1 MTAPT
6 AITGVNLVGA
16 TDLPGTGAAVTG
28 IDPASGAALEPVYHE
43 ASTADVERA
52 TALAWEAFGS
62 YRHTT
67 LEQRAA
73 FLETIATEIENLG
86 SILVDRVIAETGIA
100 EARVQGEVARTTR
113 QLRMFASVVREG
125 SWTQA
130 QLDTPNPDR
139 TPLPKPDL
147 RQREVP
153 LGPVAVFSASNFP
166 LAFSVAGG
174 DTASALAAG
183 APVIVK
189 AHPAHPGTSELVG
202 RAVRRAVQEHNL
214 PEGTFS
220 LVLGGPEVGIAL
232 VTDPRVRAVGFTGSR
247 QGGLA
252 LTAAAAGRPVPIP
265 VYAEMSSINPVFVLP
280 GALAERG
287 TDLGSAFIA
296 SMNVGVGQLCTSPG
310 LVFVVDG
317 PGADDFVSAASTA
330 VQQTAAAPMLN
341 PRIASGFSDGAARLG
356 ANTGVETAARGTDA
370 DSIAYP
376 GHPALFVTT
385 AEQFEADHSLQ
396 DEVFGPASVIVRVP
410 DATHIGPIIDRLEG
424 QLTATIHA
432 TPADYPIAGPL
443 ADKLELLAGRV
454 VFNGWP
460 TGVEVG
466 HAIVHGGPFPATAAP
481 STTSVGS
488 RAIERFLR
496 PVAYQNAP
504 EELLP
509 PELRSDNPLGI
520 WRRIDGSLQNPDQG
534 SPDRRAA

>member
-73 FLETIATEIENLG
+73 FLETIATEIENLA

-100 EARVQGEVARTTR
+100 EARVQGEVARTTG

-296 SMNVGVGQLCTSPG
+296 SMIMWTSRERQAPRRGG
-310 LVFVVDG
+310 LSNH
-317 PGADDFVSAASTA
+317 PYAATHGSWTRTSTSRA
-330 VQQTAAAPMLN
+330 L
-341 PRIASGFSDGAARLG
+341 
-356 ANTGVETAARGTDA
+356 
-370 DSIAYP
+370 
-376 GHPALFVTT
+376 GHPLRI
-385 AEQFEADHSLQ
+385 HGLQ
-396 DEVFGPASVIVRVP
+396 P
-410 DATHIGPIIDRLEG
+410 
-424 QLTATIHA
+424 
-432 TPADYPIAGPL
+432 
-443 ADKLELLAGRV
+443 V
-454 VFNGWP
+454 VCD
-460 TGVEVG
+460 VG
-466 HAIVHGGPFPATAAP
+466 FL
-481 STTSVGS
+481 TTSVSPVAPTGCRGARVQS
-488 RAIERFLR
+488 RAGDRTGRETTQE
-496 PVAYQNAP
+496 V
-504 EELLP
+504 P
-509 PELRSDNPLGI
+509 P
-520 WRRIDGSLQNPDQG
+520 RR
-534 SPDRRAA
+534 